1 MGSSQ
6 VRAFGQGASGPCSRM
21 DTGSTQV
28 ILHAMPFTVKSRP
41 DSGACR
47 RRGRRGYTLCINI
60 LNCQISG
67 SLYTPLFA
75 RHYTTGLATTMPAP
89 EYQNHVLMDG
99 HPEPVFCTFSLTH
112 PRMPQPP
119 DALLQADPLKYLK
132 TFLVLL
138 RPSRMRE
145 SEHDYSPINS
155 DLISTD
161 DRKQAIAWISP
172 KLISI
177 MNANAE
183 LERQVKNQGPRR
195 TKVLS
200 SDVYQPITQHK
211 MCAEQW
217 SGSDFAFC
225 LTEAMKRL
233 PKEEIKNTRFMVRL
247 GRNPLNGV
255 AARCAADTTSQL
267 GLSMRAWINAR
278 CLNGNGSRM
287 NLLCKPIDDVDMRNH
302 ALALEAAP
310 QPSRSSSA
318 HASTPQPLP
327 QLQLQPQPKSKPQL
341 QPRPQPKP
349 KSKPRGKKRRSLAS
363 TLDSDVDDESDHASD
378 SDYAQ
383 PPRKKAATTTATAT
397 PPKSKPNPKAKSK
410 STKAHQQQQQQ
421 QKPRAGPRAP
431 GSQAAAV
438 ARPVCPSTPAGK
450 QIQVKEEIWSS
461 CVFTLPSLF
470 FCVRVVG

>member
-1 MGSSQ
+1 
-6 VRAFGQGASGPCSRM
+6 
-21 DTGSTQV
+21 
-28 ILHAMPFTVKSRP
+28 
-41 DSGACR
+41 
-47 RRGRRGYTLCINI
+47 
-60 LNCQISG
+60 
-67 SLYTPLFA
+67 
-75 RHYTTGLATTMPAP
+75 MPAL

-161 DRKQAIAWISP
+161 DRKQTIAWISP

-177 MNANAE
+177 MNDNAE

-200 SDVYQPITQHK
+200 SDVYQPITLHK
-211 MCAEQW
+211 MRAEKW

-255 AARCAADTTSQL
+255 AARCAADTTSHL

-287 NLLCKPIDDVDMRNH
+287 NLLCKPIDDPDIRNH

-318 HASTPQPLP
+318 RASTPQQLP
-327 QLQLQPQPKSKPQL
+327 QAQPQPQPKSKPQP
-341 QPRPQPKP
+341 QPQPKP

-363 TLDSDVDDESDHASD
+363 NLDSDVDDDSDHASD

-383 PPRKKAATTTATAT
+383 PPRKKTATATATAT
-397 PPKSKPNPKAKSK
+397 PPKPNPKSNPKSNPV
-410 STKAHQQQQQQ
+410 KAQQ

-431 GSQAAAV
+431 GSPAAAV
-438 ARPVCPSTPAGK
+438 ARPTCPSTPAGK
-450 QIQVKEEIWSS
+450 QIQVKEEMWSS
-461 CVFTLPSLF
+461 CVFTPPILLRAGSWLMRSL
-470 FCVRVVG
+470 